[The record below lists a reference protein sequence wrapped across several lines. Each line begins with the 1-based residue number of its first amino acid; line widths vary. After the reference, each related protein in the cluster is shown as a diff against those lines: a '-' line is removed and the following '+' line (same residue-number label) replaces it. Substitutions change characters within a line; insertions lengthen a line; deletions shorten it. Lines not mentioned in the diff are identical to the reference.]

1 MQDEIIVAC
10 ITGLVT
16 VFNIIFTTVSGE
28 RRTRETEKKLE
39 DSRQD
44 SRIAILESGV
54 QALLRGEIIRCHDK
68 YMERGYCPVYARE
81 ALERAYK
88 AYKDLGGND
97 VATGLYKQ
105 VMALPTE
112 KGELKL

>member
-1 MQDEIIVAC
+1 MTEIMVAC

-28 RRTRETEKKLE
+28 RRAKETEKKLE
-39 DSRQD
+39 DANQNV
-44 SRIAILESGV
+44 RIENLEGGL
-54 QALLRGEIIRCHDK
+54 QALLRGEIIRSHDK
-68 YMERGYCPVYARE
+68 YMEKGYCPVYARE
-81 ALERAYK
+81 ALERAYH
-88 AYKDLGGND
+88 AYKSLGGND
-97 VATGLYKQ
+97 VATSLYKQ